1 MKDWI
6 PQTVVKMPYTTRRGS
21 YSIAFYVRLDPS
33 VVSPGTKSSE
43 KPETIIAVKLLVS
56 QDIQVLFSPIEQ
68 KVAAIKIEPEV
79 MNGVWHFLCE
89 CSTSCW
95 RVRSLAK

>member
-56 QDIQVLFSPIEQ
+56 QDIMVLFSPIGAQ
-68 KVAAIKIEPEV
+68 GGSNL
-79 MNGVWHFLCE
+79 NGSRCDEWLKTNFLDI
-89 CSTSCW
+89 
-95 RVRSLAK
+95 